1 MRNPLTRLVAAR
13 SGHPDGVGGFGRPSP
28 HRPSARGVDAASLR
42 GSRRRAHLSGPP
54 GDIHTARTAT
64 DTWPGRRP
72 APIEDR
78 PSRPPTYGSGEREAP
93 AGGGESSG

>member
-1 MRNPLTRLVAAR
+1 MRNPLARFVAGGPGRL
-13 SGHPDGVGGFGRPSP
+13 DGVGAFARPSR
-28 HRPSARGVDAASLR
+28 HRPSARGVDATSLR
-42 GSRRRAHLSGPP
+42 GSRRRAHLPGPP

-72 APIEDR
+72 ALIEDR
-78 PSRPPTYGSGEREAP
+78 PSRPPTYGNGERVIP